1 MLSRRDRRTH
11 GGPRHLPAQSRYRPG
26 PFGERI
32 WAGNMWLYVA
42 GILEPDVL
50 APDIDSSVLAGY
62 PFAEKYLGFD
72 GHPTTVY
79 IKATSS

>member
-1 MLSRRDRRTH
+1 
-11 GGPRHLPAQSRYRPG
+11 
-26 PFGERI
+26 
-32 WAGNMWLYVA
+32 MWLYVA
-42 GILEPDVL
+42 GILKPDVL